1 MVISALPILCETSA
15 RWLAEGRSSA
25 DDRAELERDIAAAGR
40 QRSNIRKAGFN
51 MGRSPLLSGAVGCQ
65 VSQHLSVHQKAGF
78 LRDLVVQLQRRFI
91 VSCVCQYTL
100 LQPACFAY

>member
-1 MVISALPILCETSA
+1 MVISAMPILCETSA

-25 DDRAELERDIAAAGR
+25 NDRAELERDIAAAGK

-51 MGRSPLLSGAVGCQ
+51 MGSSPFKRLLAARRQSIFLYTRKPDFSATLSYNFIAV
-65 VSQHLSVHQKAGF
+65 SF
-78 LRDLVVQLQRRFI
+78 